1 MFDLTKH
8 YQTRLTRLVTP
19 QAERIPGTTQ
29 VPNSA
34 GGYAWPVDKWMRFDR
49 FLIFGSE
56 RGTYYIREH
65 QLTVE
70 NATNVRECITDDGPR
85 AVRRI
90 VEISTAG
97 RAPSNDPALFAL
109 AACAGL
115 GNDATRTMALEALPE
130 VARTGTH
137 LFHFLQYIRAFRGWG
152 RGVRRAVGRW
162 YPAKPAPAV
171 AYQMLKYQARDGW
184 AHRDALRLAHPKA
197 PTVGHDVLFRY
208 ATKGWRS
215 LASAS
220 KAETAVVELA
230 GISDLDVV
238 ALIEAIKSLAQ
249 LKPNDAAKVI
259 VDMRLT
265 REMVPTELLT
275 HAVVWEAL
283 LERMPLSALIR
294 NLGTMTKVGL
304 IAPGASATQRVV
316 DRLSDTPALRGAR
329 VHPIAVL
336 VALKTYAQ
344 GRGMKGRGR
353 WTPVTRV
360 VDALDRAFYLSFD
373 NAPTTGKR
381 IMLALDVSGSMGSPV
396 LGMDF
401 LACRDASAAMALVTA
416 ATEPDHRFVAFTK
429 GDYPSMWSATHG
441 PEYNTGLSPLTISP
455 RQRLDDVVRTIGNLQ
470 FGGTDCAL
478 PMVEA
483 LKHRWPVDAF
493 VVFTDSETWAG
504 NIHPTQ
510 ELREYRERM
519 GIAAK
524 LVVVAMTS
532 NGFSIADPNDAGML
546 DVVGFDTATPGVL
559 SDFIGS

>member
-34 GGYAWPVDKWMRFDR
+34 GGFAWPVDQWERFDR

-56 RGTYYIREH
+56 RGTYYIRERK
-65 QLTVE
+65 LTIE
-70 NATNVRECITDDGPR
+70 NAQNARECIAADGPR
-85 AVRRI
+85 VVRRI
-90 VEISTAG
+90 VEISAAG

-109 AACAGL
+109 AMCAGL

-162 YPAKPAPAV
+162 YTAKPAPAV

-208 ATKGWRS
+208 ATKGCRS
-215 LASAS
+215 LAPAS
-220 KAETAVVELA
+220 LAEMAVVERA
-230 GISDLDVV
+230 GINDLDVM
-238 ALIEAIKSLAQ
+238 ALIEAIKSLAH
-249 LKPNDAAKVI
+249 LKPNEAAQVI
-259 VDMRLT
+259 ADMRLT

-283 LERMPLSALIR
+283 LERMPLTALIR
-294 NLGTMTKVGL
+294 NLGVMTKVGL
-304 IAPGASATQRVV
+304 ITSTGNATRTVV
-316 DRLSDTPALRGAR
+316 DRLSDHEALRGAR

-336 VALKTYAQ
+336 VAHKTYAQ
-344 GRGMKGRGR
+344 GRGMKGSGK
-353 WTPVTRV
+353 WSPATRV
-360 VDALDRAFYLSFD
+360 IDALDKAFYLSFD

-381 IMLALDVSGSMGSPV
+381 IMLALDVSASMGSPV
-396 LGMDF
+396 LGMDC
-401 LACRDASAAMALVTA
+401 LTCRDASAAMALVTA
-416 ATEPDHRFVAFTK
+416 ATEPDHRFVAFTR

-441 PEYNTGLSPLTISP
+441 SAFNTGLSSLTISP
-455 RQRLDDVVRTIGNLQ
+455 RQRLDDVVRKVENLP

-483 LKHRWPVDAF
+483 SKHRWPMDAF

-510 ELREYRERM
+510 ALRDYRERM

-546 DVVGFDTATPGVL
+546 DVVGFDTATPNVL
-559 SDFIGS
+559 ADFIGS